1 MMGDFLSRVVT
12 LEAVTPA
19 FLQRPNRGGWG
30 LEEGYDT
37 GSEVFMLVVSASKTS
52 KVLPALI
59 ACLLAMV
66 AVVCLV
72 HTDGIADSQTAHQGH
87 RHTSS
92 SCAAHL
98 TLDLHCLVAILP
110 GVVVLVWLCLA
121 TLYLSVLLS
130 KLVVPVFPPFIPP
143 KALVRA

>member
-1 MMGDFLSRVVT
+1 
-12 LEAVTPA
+12 
-19 FLQRPNRGGWG
+19 
-30 LEEGYDT
+30 
-37 GSEVFMLVVSASKTS
+37 MLVVSASKTS
-52 KVLPALI
+52 KVLSALM

-92 SCAAHL
+92 SSAAHL

-110 GVVVLVWLCLA
+110 GVVVLVWLCLGA
-121 TLYLSVLLS
+121 LHLSVLLS
-130 KLVVPVFPPFIPP
+130 KPVVPAFPPFIPP
-143 KALVRA
+143 KALARA